1 MTHLIDETHDP
12 ERRSWVESA
21 NGYSCL
27 LEISRGGAE
36 AITMP
41 TGEARSFL
49 EDGDEVIFSAT
60 ATALGFVPISFGP
73 CQAILVRSP

>member
-12 ERRSWVESA
+12 QRRSWVESA

-27 LEISRGGAE
+27 LEISCGSAE
-36 AITMP
+36 PITMP
-41 TGEARSFL
+41 AGETRSFL

-60 ATALGFVPISFGP
+60 ATAPGFVPIGFGP
-73 CQAILVRSP
+73 CHAILVPSP